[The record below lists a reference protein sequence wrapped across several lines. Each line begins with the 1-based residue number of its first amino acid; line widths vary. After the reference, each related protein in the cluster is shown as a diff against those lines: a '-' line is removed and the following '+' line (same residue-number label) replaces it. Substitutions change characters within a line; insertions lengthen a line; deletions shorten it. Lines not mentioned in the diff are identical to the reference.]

1 MDPTVQFF
9 AKLKKVAVT
18 LETDTA
24 KLQHAFD
31 NRHNDDDS
39 GEWYTDERARGWA
52 LSMCKRPCNS
62 ASPFFSDK
70 QARAMRAYHELNRD
84 VGNLKVK
91 LQVT

>member
-18 LETDTA
+18 LETETA

-39 GEWYTDERARGWA
+39 GE
-52 LSMCKRPCNS
+52 
-62 ASPFFSDK
+62 
-70 QARAMRAYHELNRD
+70 
-84 VGNLKVK
+84 
-91 LQVT
+91 